1 MFKLWASLLVALL
14 AGLTTLVAGIISD
27 ARLEIAL
34 LRGLICFLGFGC
46 LAYAGA
52 FLFDKF
58 ELGRVILSL
67 ADKGKAA
74 GEADGENEGDNAAHS
89 ETGDDQAAAETGDT
103 DDSVVEE
110 GAGGFVP
117 LSSEDL
123 RRVPI

>member
-14 AGLTTLVAGIISD
+14 AGLTALVAGIISD

-34 LRGLICFLGFGC
+34 SRGLICFLGFGC

-67 ADKGKAA
+67 ADEGKTA
-74 GEADGENEGDNAAHS
+74 GGADGASEGDNAAPS
-89 ETGDDQAAAETGDT
+89 ETGDAQTAAEAGNADG
-103 DDSVVEE
+103 SAAEE

>member
-14 AGLTTLVAGIISD
+14 AGLTALVAGIISD

-67 ADKGKAA
+67 ADEGKTA
-74 GEADGENEGDNAAHS
+74 GKADGESEGDNTAHS
-89 ETGDDQAAAETGDT
+89 EADESQAAAEMGNT
-103 DDSVVEE
+103 DGSIAEE
-110 GAGGFVP
+110 EAGGFVP